1 MMEIDTHIATQQ
13 HNNTRAIE
21 MNNADLTAA
30 SLSLRRSRWSS
41 AKPKCVLYDSRV
53 RVGRRHLHL
62 RRAGRAPGL
71 SGVRARAPHGTA
83 VAPRVRSEILPRLEV
98 TRPFV
103 ESEGSRRYNY
113 PHWYAMP
120 ADVFETADILHVK
133 PWVYGAAATSAAE
146 RSPCKRITVVLPD
159 MLDMPAGQV
168 FQLKIACDYPVSLV
182 DERYAPIFD
191 AQNVA
196 GFVSLLFFNDTYY
209 VEYAR

>member
-1 MMEIDTHIATQQ
+1 MYDAKL
-13 HNNTRAIE
+13 
-21 MNNADLTAA
+21 LTAA
-30 SLSLRRSRWSS
+30 ELTVVSLTLDRRIDSSRSDGWPS
-41 AKPKCVLYDSRV
+41 ASALP
-53 RVGRRHLHL
+53 
-62 RRAGRAPGL
+62 
-71 SGVRARAPHGTA
+71 TA
-83 VAPRVRSEILPRLEV
+83 VVAPRVRSEILPRLEV